1 MTNSG
6 DAAEQV
12 IRIGLDGV
20 EYVIRIAGAG
30 AKNLASLIMAAL
42 KSNKTQPTTIRVS
55 GHERLKRMLKSG
67 QPLDVFP
74 VREKDIKA
82 FCQEAKKYGIVY
94 CAVRDKE
101 PKADGTVDVLVR
113 KEDSPKINRVME
125 RLQYGEIDT
134 ATIRSEVVRTRAEQ
148 GQEPQAPS
156 VPDRSDALDVD
167 SFLDTIM
174 PGEGKS
180 VEGQNQAVQPP
191 VQQKAAPEVQRD
203 FPPPARTRQNPSGPG
218 LDSISRPERT
228 TTEPPSIR
236 EEIAQIRADL
246 KKEAQQRNLEPKRSG
261 PSQQRT
267 TRHQQPPNTRKPK
280 SKNSRGR

>member
-12 IRIGLDGV
+12 IRMSLDGV
-20 EYVIRIAGAG
+20 EYVIKIAGAG
-30 AKNLASLIMAAL
+30 AKNLAALIMAAL
-42 KSNKTQPTTIRVS
+42 KTKKTQPTTIRVA

-82 FCQEAKKYGIVY
+82 FCNEAKKYGIVY
-94 CAVRDKE
+94 CAVRDRE
-101 PKADGTVDVLVR
+101 PKADGTIDVLVR

-134 ATIRSEVVRTRAEQ
+134 ATIRSEVVRTKAEQ
-148 GQEPQAPS
+148 NRSPQEPS
-156 VPDRSDALDVD
+156 VPDRSDVPDVE
-167 SFLDTIM
+167 SFLDSIM

-180 VEGQNQAVQPP
+180 VEGQNQAVQAP
-191 VQQKAAPEVQRD
+191 VQQKAGPEVQRD
-203 FPPPARTRQNPSGPG
+203 FPPPARTRENPSGRG
-218 LDSISRPERT
+218 LDNSSRPERT
-228 TTEPPSIR
+228 ATEPPSIR
-236 EEIAQIRADL
+236 DEIAQIRADL
-246 KKEAQQRNLEPKRSG
+246 KKEAKQRSEVPQRSNQGRQQ
-261 PSQQRT
+261 T
-267 TRHQQPPNTRKPK
+267 TRHRQPPNTRKPK

>member
-30 AKNLASLIMAAL
+30 AKNLAALIMAAL
-42 KSNKTQPTTIRVS
+42 KTKKTQPTTIRVS

-82 FCQEAKKYGIVY
+82 FTQEAKKYGIVY

-134 ATIRSEVVRTRAEQ
+134 ATIRSEIVRTKVERAA
-148 GQEPQAPS
+148 EPP

-167 SFLDTIM
+167 SFLDAIM
-174 PGEGKS
+174 PGEGQSK
-180 VEGQNQAVQPP
+180 EGQNQAVQPP

-203 FPPPARTRQNPSGPG
+203 FPPPARTRQHPSGRG
-218 LDSISRPERT
+218 SDSFSKPEKT
-228 TTEPPSIR
+228 VAEPPSIR

-246 KKEAQQRNLEPKRSG
+246 KKEAKQRSEVPQRSG
-261 PSQQRT
+261 KGQQRT
-267 TRHQQPPNTRKPK
+267 TRHQQPPNARKVK
-280 SKNSRGR
+280 SKNTRGR